1 MHKQIKANHLLF
13 LLIAAIESQC
23 YFSVQA
29 LYCVGDE
36 VCGDYEDKTADVIR
50 GGTTMHKLEK
60 KVILIDVDGTLV
72 DYENHLPPSAAKA
85 IRMARAQGH
94 LVYICTGRSRSEV
107 YDEIWNIGLDGMI
120 GANGGYIEHHGEVL
134 FHAHLKK
141 EQCSAIVDWLHSSN
155 LEFYLESNTGL
166 YASEHFEEAGEP
178 VMQKYMQRK
187 GKGQENNHIRTQFP
201 DMVFGENLYRED
213 VNKISFILN
222 SYADVTAAAQYFPD
236 LKISTWGGKGETA
249 LFGDIGIQ
257 DIDKATA
264 ISLLLKYLHMEQKDT
279 IAFGDAAVDIP
290 MLEYCALGIAMA
302 SGGKE
307 IKAMADDIT
316 AAVNQD
322 GLYKAFS
329 KYNLL

>member
-1 MHKQIKANHLLF
+1 M
-13 LLIAAIESQC
+13 
-23 YFSVQA
+23 
-29 LYCVGDE
+29 
-36 VCGDYEDKTADVIR
+36 
-50 GGTTMHKLEK
+50 MHKLEK

-72 DYENHLPPSAAKA
+72 DYENHLPPSAVKA

-107 YDEIWNIGLDGMI
+107 YDEIWNIRLDGMI

-141 EQCSAIVDWLHSSN
+141 EQCSAIVDWLHSRN

-187 GKGQENNHIRTQFP
+187 GNGQENIHIRAQYP

-222 SYADVTAAAQYFPD
+222 
-236 LKISTWGGKGETA
+236 
-249 LFGDIGIQ
+249 
-257 DIDKATA
+257 
-264 ISLLLKYLHMEQKDT
+264 
-279 IAFGDAAVDIP
+279 
-290 MLEYCALGIAMA
+290 
-302 SGGKE
+302 
-307 IKAMADDIT
+307 
-316 AAVNQD
+316 
-322 GLYKAFS
+322 
-329 KYNLL
+329 

>member
-1 MHKQIKANHLLF
+1 
-13 LLIAAIESQC
+13 
-23 YFSVQA
+23 
-29 LYCVGDE
+29 
-36 VCGDYEDKTADVIR
+36 
-50 GGTTMHKLEK
+50 MHKLEK

-72 DYENHLPPSAAKA
+72 DYENHLPPSAVKA

-107 YDEIWNIGLDGMI
+107 YDEIWNIGLDGMF

-141 EQCSAIVDWLHSSN
+141 EQCSAIVDWLHSRN

-187 GKGQENNHIRTQFP
+187 GNGQENIHICAQYP

-222 SYADVTAAAQYFPD
+222 SYADVTAAAQCFPD

-264 ISLLLKYLHMEQKDT
+264 ISLLLKYLHMGQKDT

-307 IKAMADDIT
+307 IKAMADDIS

-322 GLYKAFS
+322 GLYKAFL